1 MRTRTLLLLAVTCGL
16 LILVAGGIF
25 FLQLS
30 LQDPKSP
37 PLNVGDSGTAGD
49 VTVTVESVEETDGR
63 MTVTLEIGGIDD
75 DDALDG
81 FTLVGVPNP
90 VKADSEAGTCDAI
103 RVAPVTCT
111 VVFPTDAFTTA
122 DRQLLFIR
130 AEERVRWILVQ

>member
-25 FLQLS
+25 FLLLANQRTT
-30 LQDPKSP
+30 P
-37 PLNVGDSGTAGD
+37 PLGVGDSGSAGD
-49 VTVTVESVEETDGR
+49 VTVAVESVEEADGR
-63 MTVTLEIGGIDD
+63 MTVTVAIGGIDD
-75 DDALDG
+75 DDALEG

-90 VKADSEAGTCDAI
+90 VKADAQASTCSAI
-103 RVAPVTCT
+103 AVAPTTCT
-111 VVFPTDAFTTA
+111 VVFPTEEFTTD

>member
-1 MRTRTLLLLAVTCGL
+1 MRTRTLLLLAVSCGL

-25 FLQLS
+25 MLRLS
-30 LQDPKSP
+30 MQEPATP
-37 PLNVGDSGTAGD
+37 PLGVGDTGAAGD
-49 VTVTVESVEETDGR
+49 VTITVDSVDEANGQLAVTVV
-63 MTVTLEIGGIDD
+63 IGGIDD

-90 VKADSEAGTCDAI
+90 VNALAADSTCTAI
-103 RVAPVTCT
+103 TVAPVTCT

-130 AEERVRWILVQ
+130 AEERVRWKLV

>member
-103 RVAPVTCT
+103 RVAPV
-111 VVFPTDAFTTA
+111 
-122 DRQLLFIR
+122 LSLIH
-130 AEERVRWILVQ
+130 I

>member
-25 FLQLS
+25 FLRLANQ
-30 LQDPKSP
+30 QDSVKP
-37 PLNVGDSGTAGD
+37 PLSVGDSGAAGD
-49 VTVTVESVEETDGR
+49 VTVTVESIDEADGQL
-63 MTVTLEIGGIDD
+63 TVTVVIGGIDD

-90 VKADSEAGTCDAI
+90 VEAIAEDSTCTAI
-103 RVAPVTCT
+103 AVAPTTCT
-111 VVFPTDAFTTA
+111 VVFPTDAFTTE

-130 AEERVRWILVQ
+130 ADERVRWILV